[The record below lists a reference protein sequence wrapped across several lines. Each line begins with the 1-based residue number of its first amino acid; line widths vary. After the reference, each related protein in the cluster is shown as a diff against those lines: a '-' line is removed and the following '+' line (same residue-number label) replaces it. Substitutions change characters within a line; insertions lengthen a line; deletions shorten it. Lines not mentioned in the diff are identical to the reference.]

1 MLVFVYLYVLQ
12 GVRRATTPIAAKDQQ
27 QLLPTLSSANSS
39 FTAFFF
45 SYLGVCSLLLKWNS
59 VFFAQLSELVRNF
72 DFNRSR
78 GPSCCIPSTPIP
90 LPLDQQIPHTRSTG
104 IVHTDRLSFPFQ
116 LFGVQPGSVPSHSLP
131 ETPLF
136 RQFSPSQ
143 FYEPVIDN
151 QASITAYRTLGN
163 SFYAFSTSQVG
174 NVRRSWSANRASI
187 NFVTPTGTD
196 PQLRNQSINTHQH
209 MSVDTY
215 NHPLQQQPLPV
226 ATADPRAAVPAA
238 YRHNGHPPL
247 THAKTA
253 PAPASLPEPID
264 PDSGLI
270 RCICSISDDDGF
282 TIQCERCY
290 VWQHWVCVRI
300 DKDHLP
306 EHYKC
311 DLCQPRPLD
320 AARAREKQRRR
331 LERVNKQEEKERK
344 RRRGSERGHG
354 RGKSIGSGSSP
365 KDIVP
370 SVKEKEKEPER
381 ERKRPRGPSRQ
392 HSDPQKTTTSSSGQ
406 HSNRGDS
413 PANVDIDEPSRDNVV
428 GLLGNGLGGAYMS
441 EFVPIEKCMVRDSAA
456 ALLADSS
463 TALIELSTLP
473 TFPKLIVRVLDLST
487 ATPPTTGSGKSST
500 PTLYLGAPVYG
511 VFAPGAFASGK
522 YVAEMRGEVTTI
534 ADYVADPINQ
544 YQVTGRP
551 KPNVVMLRE
560 QGVLVDA
567 RRCGNEARFL
577 RRGCAPNI
585 ILQAVRVAALDEVR
599 YLVVTTA
606 EVKGGAE
613 FVLPWDVDMSVMPR
627 APGDEIC
634 ASCGEKGAVCTDAVQ
649 LSKHKNKRS
658 RRGTDEALVALF
670 DGDDTTSRKRIKG
683 SSSSPAVDDIGLSAR
698 EERKMREA
706 LARLERQESA
716 TVYTGKKRGPKPK
729 ERGEEPDGDRPKSSS
744 RVPARVIRTT
754 QKKKDNAAAAAAA
767 AANLKKPVSAVQD
780 DDDDRLPCKKIWLR
794 RYLAEKAVADERR
807 QQAEAEEQ
815 KKREAIEAAE
825 LKKREAIK
833 AEERKKREA
842 EEEEKRK
849 VEAAKAQLLSAG
861 KSFFA
866 NLSGGA
872 LAKKPVPA
880 VSTPLGKPA
889 LVKLNGVGT
898 PLVATPGLKTP
909 KTGPMDY
916 FSMPYLKSG
925 PSQTPGSTLVRT
937 PSILGAPT
945 GPAAMSPRT
954 PAPGYQML
962 VRRDSLPKSVPS
974 PIMPSPEVLSPVQA
988 QPPPKPAAEVPPPSP
1003 APPPEPPRPVSPPRV
1018 VKKFSLSDYRK
1029 MKEQAALLKQKSEEE
1044 QPAVAEGDK
1053 KPDATDEVSEKSAS
1067 VETPAA
1073 GVSSVPTATTEPA
1086 AAPALVIPTGPAAE
1100 RTTDPKE
1107 LVPVPTSASAPSADV
1122 NTAPAVDKTS
1132 PAEPPAQV
1140 STFLGGST
1148 IHSFLL
1154 RLSYGLTV
1162 STRNI
1167 GSWLRVRQASLFS
1180 FGSNFKTEFKA
1191 NNKPCMPKTH
1201 DHFHARNCVNS

>member
-1 MLVFVYLYVLQ
+1 
-12 GVRRATTPIAAKDQQ
+12 
-27 QLLPTLSSANSS
+27 
-39 FTAFFF
+39 
-45 SYLGVCSLLLKWNS
+45 
-59 VFFAQLSELVRNF
+59 
-72 DFNRSR
+72 
-78 GPSCCIPSTPIP
+78 
-90 LPLDQQIPHTRSTG
+90 
-104 IVHTDRLSFPFQ
+104 
-116 LFGVQPGSVPSHSLP
+116 
-131 ETPLF
+131 
-136 RQFSPSQ
+136 
-143 FYEPVIDN
+143 
-151 QASITAYRTLGN
+151 
-163 SFYAFSTSQVG
+163 
-174 NVRRSWSANRASI
+174 
-187 NFVTPTGTD
+187 
-196 PQLRNQSINTHQH
+196 

-215 NHPLQQQPLPV
+215 NHPLHQQPLPV

-238 YRHNGHPPL
+238 YSHNGHPPL

-253 PAPASLPEPID
+253 PAPATLPEPID

-290 VWQHWVCVRI
+290 VWQHWVCVGI

-344 RRRGSERGHG
+344 RRRGSERGGHG
-354 RGKSIGSGSSP
+354 RGKSIGGGSSP

-370 SVKEKEKEPER
+370 SVKENEKEKEPER

-392 HSDPQKTTTSSSGQ
+392 HSDPQKTTTNGSGQ
-406 HSNRGDS
+406 HSNGGDS
-413 PANVDIDEPSRDNVV
+413 PADVDIDEPSRDTVV

-456 ALLADSS
+456 ALLADPS
-463 TALIELSTLP
+463 TALTELSILP

-487 ATPPTTGSGKSST
+487 ATPPTTGGGKSST

-511 VFAPGAFASGK
+511 VFAPGAFVSGK

-534 ADYVADPINQ
+534 TDYVADPINQ

-577 RRGCAPNI
+577 RRGCAPNV

-599 YLVVTTA
+599 YLVATTA

-613 FVLPWDVDMSVMPR
+613 FVLPWDVDTSVVPR
-627 APGDEIC
+627 ALGDEIC

-658 RRGTDEALVALF
+658 RRGTDEALAALF
-670 DGDDTTSRKRIKG
+670 DGDDTTSRKRFKG
-683 SSSSPAVDDIGLSAR
+683 ASSSPAVDDTGLSAR

-729 ERGEEPDGDRPKSSS
+729 ERGEESDGNRPRSSS

-767 AANLKKPVSAVQD
+767 AADLETPVATVHD
-780 DDDDRLPCKKIWLR
+780 DDDDRLPCKKMWLR

-807 QQAEAEEQ
+807 RQAEAEEQ

-825 LKKREAIK
+825 RKKREVIE

-872 LAKKPVPA
+872 LAKKPAPA

-889 LVKLNGVGT
+889 LVKPNGVGT

-909 KTGPMDY
+909 KTGPLDY
-916 FSMPYLKSG
+916 FSTPHLKSG
-925 PSQTPGSTLVRT
+925 PSQTPGSTLLRT

-954 PAPGYQML
+954 PAAGQTMF
-962 VRRDSLPKSVPS
+962 VRRDSLQRPAPS
-974 PIMPSPEVLSPVQA
+974 PTMPSPKVLSPVQA
-988 QPPPKPAAEVPPPSP
+988 QPLPKPAAEVPPPSP
-1003 APPPEPPRPVSPPRV
+1003 APPAEPPKPVSPPRV

-1029 MKEQAALLKQKSEEE
+1029 MREQAALEKQKSEEE
-1044 QPAVAEGDK
+1044 QSAVAEGDK
-1053 KPDATDEVSEKSAS
+1053 KPDATDKVLEKAGELEKSAS
-1067 VETPAA
+1067 VETPDT
-1073 GVSSVPTATTEPA
+1073 GVSSVPAALTEPA

-1107 LVPVPTSASAPSADV
+1107 LVSVPAPASAPSADV

-1140 STFLGGST
+1140 LTSS
-1148 IHSFLL
+1148 
-1154 RLSYGLTV
+1154 RLSIPV
-1162 STRNI
+1162 DP
-1167 GSWLRVRQASLFS
+1167 A
-1180 FGSNFKTEFKA
+1180 
-1191 NNKPCMPKTH
+1191 KPS
-1201 DHFHARNCVNS
+1201 A